1 MASNPKSK
9 QIAQVL
15 TEKTADIL
23 AALRRGETLD
33 DIGRPL
39 GIFPFH
45 IKKFYANVPET
56 REVFREALEVGEK
69 MRATAKPKD
78 KKKRANGEAAAL
90 ITRNLDQII
99 QMLKD
104 GFLLGEIAELFEL
117 SRSSISEYMH
127 SNGDELAARY
137 EAALNEGGHALA
149 EKSVAV
155 TLRPIFDL
163 TDAKTAELQARQ
175 LAWLASKR
183 NSVYSDKQQIDLNHK
198 VQGQVSI
205 QINP

>member
-1 MASNPKSK
+1 MASNPKAK

-15 TEKTADIL
+15 TEKAADIL
-23 AALRRGETLD
+23 AALRRGEELD
-33 DIGRPL
+33 DIGRPM
-39 GIFPFH
+39 GIYPFH
-45 IKKFYANVPET
+45 IKKFYANSPDL
-56 REVFREALEVGEK
+56 REAFREALDSGVK
-69 MRATAKPKD
+69 MRMASKPKG
-78 KKKRANGEAAAL
+78 KKRANGEAQAV
-90 ITRNLDQII
+90 ISRNLDQII

-104 GFLLGEIAELFEL
+104 GFLLGEVAELFEL
-117 SRSSISEYMH
+117 SRSTISEYMH
-127 SNGDELAARY
+127 GQGDELAARY

-183 NSVYSDKQQIDLNHK
+183 NSLYSDKQQIDLNHK
-198 VQGQVSI
+198 VQGSVSI
-205 QINP
+205 SINP